1 MKRTVYGA
9 GILSLGMAVP
19 DRVLTNHDLE
29 KMVDTSDEWILSRT
43 GIRERRISD
52 EWTATSDLAAEA
64 GRMALKEC
72 GLSSRDV
79 QLIILA
85 TATPDYPFPAAACT
99 VQELLNA
106 ENAAAFDV
114 SAACSGF
121 LYGMTIARGL
131 ISSGEYEN
139 ILLIGA
145 ETLTKI
151 CDFTDRSTCV
161 LFGDGAGAVV
171 LGKVPRGKGILS
183 TYLKSDGRLTKI
195 LNMPAGGSRR
205 PATAETVENRLHY
218 IKMMGNELFKYAT
231 RAMEEAA
238 LEAIRRAGLEESDVD
253 LFIPHQANIRII
265 DAAAKRLNFP
275 EEKVFINIDRY
286 GNTSAASI
294 PIALVEAQK
303 QGLLKDGSIVLLV
316 AAGGGVTWASVLLRW

>member
-1 MKRTVYGA
+1 MTERKNGA
-9 GILSLGMAVP
+9 GILSVGMAVP
-19 DRVLTNHDLE
+19 DQVLTNFDLQR
-29 KMVDTSDEWILSRT
+29 MVNTSDEWITART
-43 GIRERRISD
+43 GIKERRIAN
-52 EWTATSDLAAEA
+52 ERTATSDLAAEA
-64 GRMALKEC
+64 GRIALKEV
-72 GLSSRDV
+72 GLCSKDV
-79 QLIILA
+79 DLIILA

-131 ISSGEYEN
+131 IKNGDYQN

-151 CDFTDRSTCV
+151 CDFSDRSTCV

-171 LGKVPRGKGILS
+171 LGEVPPGKGILS
-183 TYLKSDGRLTKI
+183 TYLKSDGKLTRI
-195 LNMPAGGSRR
+195 LNMPAGGSRK
-205 PATAETVENRLHY
+205 PATKETIEQRLHY

-238 LEAIRRAGLEESDVD
+238 LEALKRAGLETSDLD

-265 DAAAKRLNFP
+265 EATTKRLKLSK
-275 EEKVFINIDRY
+275 EKVFVNIDRY

-294 PIALVEAQK
+294 PIALSEAK
-303 QGLLKDGSIVLLV
+303 REGRIEDGSIVLLA